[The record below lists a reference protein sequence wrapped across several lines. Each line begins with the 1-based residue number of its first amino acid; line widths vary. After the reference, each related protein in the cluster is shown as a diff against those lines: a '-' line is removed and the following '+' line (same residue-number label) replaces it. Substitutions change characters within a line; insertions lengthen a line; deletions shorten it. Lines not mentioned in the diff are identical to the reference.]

1 MRRRAV
7 NVLCAAPTAP
17 APTARASMQTGE
29 GTPPRGKEPRLGP
42 MSASF
47 AGLMSTRVCRAN
59 ASGHG
64 VETMQLE
71 TQLTRRSSDM
81 PAKIQTRDRRHAS
94 CWRSELRGV
103 KRGPSILTTT

>member
-1 MRRRAV
+1 
-7 NVLCAAPTAP
+7 
-17 APTARASMQTGE
+17 MQTGE
-29 GTPPRGKEPRLGP
+29 GAPPRGKELRLGP

-71 TQLTRRSSDM
+71 TQLTRRRSDM
-81 PAKIQTRDRRHAS
+81 PAGEDPDRRHAS
-94 CWRSELRGV
+94 CWRSELRGAKSAV
-103 KRGPSILTTT
+103 PSSLK